1 MATEHDTTD
10 ATPEPSMPRLTQ
22 YETEYVPA
30 EQLLDNRLY
39 QASALSALLYGEG
52 AELLRTRA
60 DDIQDGVLWALHSLI
75 EDARIAAG
83 RLNLGRGKVAP

>member
-10 ATPEPSMPRLTQ
+10 TPTEPNMPRLTR

-30 EQLLDNRLY
+30 DQLLDNRLY
-39 QASALSALLYGEG
+39 QAAALSSLISGEG
-52 AELLRTRA
+52 AELLRSMA
-60 DDIQDGVLWALHSLI
+60 DDVQDGVLWALHALI

>member
-10 ATPEPSMPRLTQ
+10 AHTEPNLPRLTQ
-22 YETEYVPA
+22 YETEYLPA
-30 EQLLDNRLY
+30 DQLLDNRLY
-39 QASALSALLYGEG
+39 QAAGLAAVLYGEAG
-52 AELLRTRA
+52 EAIVA
-60 DDIQDGVLWALHSLI
+60 MAPDIREGIFWALHSLI